1 MKAKACQVAIMENKR
16 CLVVTGPTASGKTH
30 LAVALARCFGCE
42 IVSADSRQ
50 VFRGLDIGTG
60 KDLAEYS
67 TGGKAVPYH
76 LIDVVEPTEDFNL
89 FVYLRFAK
97 TALEDIWGRGLL
109 PLVCGG
115 TPLYIKALLDGYD
128 QEGGAPD
135 MAFRKEM
142 ERKSPEELLSM
153 LEKSASPRLFERT
166 DKTQTRR
173 IVRALE
179 LALNGCTVEPVPFM
193 DDALVI
199 APYFTRGELHS
210 RIEARLD
217 ARLKAGLLDEAR
229 RLNENGLTLERMEW
243 LGLEY
248 RFAARVLA
256 GKLSEAD
263 MRNELLAHIRQFCK
277 RQDGWFR
284 KLERDGRN
292 IYWIPRGDY
301 DKAASLVSRW
311 IAGEKLPSPELRLD
325 DIRY

>member
-1 MKAKACQVAIMENKR
+1 
-16 CLVVTGPTASGKTH
+16 
-30 LAVALARCFGCE
+30 
-42 IVSADSRQ
+42 
-50 VFRGLDIGTG
+50 
-60 KDLAEYS
+60 
-67 TGGKAVPYH
+67 
-76 LIDVVEPTEDFNL
+76 
-89 FVYLRFAK
+89 
-97 TALEDIWGRGLL
+97 
-109 PLVCGG
+109 
-115 TPLYIKALLDGYD
+115 
-128 QEGGAPD
+128 
-135 MAFRKEM
+135 
-142 ERKSPEELLSM
+142 M
-153 LEKSASPRLFERT
+153 LKKSASPRLFERT

-199 APYFTRGELHS
+199 APYFTRSELHS

-229 RLNENGLTLERMEW
+229 HLNEAGLTLERMEW

-284 KLERDGRN
+284 KLERDGHD
-292 IYWIPRGDY
+292 IYWLPNGDLAMAEELVQ
-301 DKAASLVSRW
+301 KWLLGESL
-311 IAGEKLPSPELRLD
+311 LPPAMRLD
-325 DIRY
+325 SIRY

>member
-1 MKAKACQVAIMENKR
+1 METKR

-30 LAVALARCFGCE
+30 LAVALARQFRAE

-67 TGGKAVPYH
+67 AGGEAVPHH
-76 LIDVVEPTEDFNL
+76 LIDVVEPAEDFNL
-89 FVYLRFAK
+89 FVYLRLAK
-97 TALEDIWGRGLL
+97 AALEGIWGRGLL

-142 ERKSPEELLSM
+142 EGKSPEELIAM
-153 LEKSASPRLFERT
+153 LKESASPRLFERT
-166 DKTQTRR
+166 DKTQARR

-199 APYFTRGELHS
+199 APYYTRSELHS

-217 ARLKAGLLDEAR
+217 ARLEAGLLDEAR
-229 RLNENGLTLERMEW
+229 NLNEKGLSLERMEW

-248 RFAARVLA
+248 RFAARVLS
-256 GKLSEAD
+256 GRLSEAD

-284 KLERDGRN
+284 KMERDGRD
-292 IYWIPRGDY
+292 IYWIPGGDF
-301 DKAASLVSRW
+301 DKAARLVGLW
-311 IAGEKLPSPELRLD
+311 LDGGKLPPPELRLD